1 VQTLN
6 FENISDEDALAI
18 ADALLGAGKPR
29 MAIQLLRGLAGPVPP
44 GLKVKALVRL
54 GLAQSPSRPRSAAM
68 RTALRELE
76 AVAANVF
83 VGEGLATWHKSLP
96 FFDDPRF
103 SALADKHAG
112 LLPMPNWH
120 WNLQTVVWA
129 IRQARE
135 IEGDFVELGVF
146 RGHTT
151 LFCAEY
157 LDFAAWP
164 KRWFLYDTFDG
175 IPDEQLDPG
184 WAQSNNIYK
193 GTFSFEEVRDRFA
206 HIENIS
212 VIKGRVP
219 EILAETSPERIAFMH
234 IDLNNAT
241 AEIQALEALYDRLSS
256 GGVIVFDDFGWA
268 VSRAQH
274 DAETAWFAEL
284 GLHIL
289 SLPTGQGLLVKP

>member
-6 FENISDEDALAI
+6 FENLSDEDALAI
-18 ADALLGAGKPR
+18 ADALLEAGKPA
-29 MAIQLLRGLAGPVPP
+29 MAAQLLRGLVKRVPP
-44 GLKVKALVRL
+44 ALKLRVLVRL
-54 GLAQSPSRPRSAAM
+54 GLAQAPPRPRSAAM
-68 RTALRELE
+68 RAALRALE
-76 AVAANVF
+76 PAVQNVF
-83 VGEGLATWHKSLP
+83 VGEGLATWHKTLP

-103 SALADKHAG
+103 VDLADKHSQ

-184 WAQSNNIYK
+184 WAQANNIYK

-212 VIKGRVP
+212 VIQGRVP
-219 EILAETSPERIAFMH
+219 EILAETSPDRIAFIHM
-234 IDLNNAT
+234 DLNNAT
-241 AEIQALEALYDRLSS
+241 AEIQALETLFDRLSS

-274 DAETAWFAEL
+274 VAETAWFAER